1 MRSPN
6 ACLICFCA
14 SLSTSA
20 VAQTTPPPRPSS
32 APSTNGNAG
41 TAAGSPAPRDSA
53 GGAAPGSPAPG
64 SPALGST
71 APGSTAPGST
81 APGSPAPSGG
91 ANAAGNGMPDISD
104 PMLIPVEMPGQVLSN
119 WQQALQLVRTRS
131 TSVAA
136 AHARLSQAQA
146 IARQALAPLLPSLNG
161 NGQVRRALIFG
172 TTTLGARTPD
182 PATVLSAG
190 VALHQSIVDLRS
202 WHDVETAKSDV
213 QAAQLN
219 EEDTERIALGAL
231 ADTIVTVI
239 TAERLADVIRV
250 ALRSNLST
258 WDLTKKRTLL
268 GAASAVDV
276 LRAEQQVA
284 ATRLQVLQADNAVR
298 DSREA
303 LGMALGFAEAW
314 GVAANIKVDQ
324 LASDARA
331 VCSPIED
338 PEQRS
343 DVRAKRMTLLAS
355 ERRVKSAG
363 LGLAP
368 TLSLDSAFS
377 YVSLPLNARP
387 LDWSISANLTVPIYD
402 GGLLGAER
410 DNNRA
415 LAEVSRQ
422 DLTQTARQARLEAL
436 QAQRAIQYAQSNFD
450 VSRQA
455 RDIAAESAR
464 LSRIAFVHGTGTS
477 FDLVDSARQQR
488 ETEIDATIKEF
499 EVIRAQIT
507 ALLALANCNL

>member
-1 MRSPN
+1 MRSLN

-20 VAQTTPPPRPSS
+20 GAQTTPPTRPSS
-32 APSTNGNAG
+32 PPSTNGNAG
-41 TAAGSPAPRDSA
+41 TAPGSPAPRESA
-53 GGAAPGSPAPG
+53 GSAAPGNSSAGSAAPGSPVPGGPVPAPG
-64 SPALGST
+64 
-71 APGSTAPGST
+71 
-81 APGSPAPSGG
+81 
-91 ANAAGNGMPDISD
+91 ANGAGNGMPDISD
-104 PMLIPVEMPGQVLSN
+104 PMLIPVEMPSQVLSN
-119 WQQALQLVRTRS
+119 WQQALALVRSRS

-136 AHARLSQAQA
+136 AHARVSQAQA
-146 IARQALAPLLPSLNG
+146 SSRQALSPLLPSLSG
-161 NGQVRRALIFG
+161 TGQVRRALIFG
-172 TTTLGARTPD
+172 TTPAGTRTPD

-202 WHDVETAKSDV
+202 WHDIETAKSDV

-219 EEDTERIALGAL
+219 EEDAERLALGAL
-231 ADTIVTVI
+231 ADTIVSVI

-250 ALRSNLST
+250 SLRSNLST

-298 DSREA
+298 GSREA

-324 LASDARA
+324 LATDARA
-331 VCSPIED
+331 VCSPIDD

-343 DVRAKRMTLLAS
+343 DVRAKRLTLLAN
-355 ERRVKSAG
+355 ERRVKSSG
-363 LGLAP
+363 YGLAP
-368 TLSLDSAFS
+368 TLSLDSAFN

-387 LDWSISANLTVPIYD
+387 VDWSISANLSVPIYD

-410 DNNRA
+410 DSNRA

-477 FDLVDSARQQR
+477 FDLVDSAQRQR

-507 ALLALANCNL
+507 ALLALANCNI